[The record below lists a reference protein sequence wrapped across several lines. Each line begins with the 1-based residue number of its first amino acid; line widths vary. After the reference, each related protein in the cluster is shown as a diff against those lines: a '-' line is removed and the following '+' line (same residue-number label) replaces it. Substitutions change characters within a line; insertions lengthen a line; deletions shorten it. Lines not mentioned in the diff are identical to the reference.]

1 MVEGFGCPDFC
12 TKKNKCS
19 IWSSTLSPVSRVC
32 NCYYLSHF
40 QFLTNYAQNNEEK
53 PKQTEETISKLKREK
68 IKNQA
73 KNSKKSWLIDHYS
86 NLQYFPHFLEILLFA
101 DAVKQTRSISIHP
114 HAIFLSR
121 RIQAGSR
128 YSIYLSRHI

>member
-1 MVEGFGCPDFC
+1 MDALIFAQRRTNALFEAQ
-12 TKKNKCS
+12 
-19 IWSSTLSPVSRVC
+19 LSAQLAEFAIAIIS
-32 NCYYLSHF
+32 SHF
-40 QFLTNYAQNNEEK
+40 QFLTNYAQNDEEK
-53 PKQTEETISKLKREK
+53 PKPEETISKLKREK

-86 NLQYFPHFLEILLFA
+86 NLQYFPHFFGNPFFA

-121 RIQAGSR
+121 RIQAGNR